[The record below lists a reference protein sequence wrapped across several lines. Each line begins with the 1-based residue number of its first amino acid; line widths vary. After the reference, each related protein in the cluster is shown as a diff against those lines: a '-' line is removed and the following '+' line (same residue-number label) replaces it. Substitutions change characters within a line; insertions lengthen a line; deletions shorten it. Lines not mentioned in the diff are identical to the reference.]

1 MTTLVTGLASVVL
14 APGEPCDPA
23 PFLREKKSK
32 KYLGLQ
38 DALAVVSAGRALASA
53 GLAGAL
59 PGATGAPFALPGER
73 TGLYLAVGYIPFLE
87 RDIAPVLEGS
97 LDERGD
103 FSPARFGAEGYTRAH
118 PLLAFRCLP
127 NMPAYHVA
135 ANFGVEGPYAVLY
148 PSAGQLYL
156 ALEEAVQALARG
168 EVDVALVVGV
178 AHQRNYLVEHHMRR
192 IDGPVPPD
200 QLFDAS
206 AAVVLEREDHAARR
220 GARVA
225 GELAS
230 LAVGYTPFD
239 PLASAP
245 EKRETVAVARA
256 STEGRGGA
264 AEATGAAL
272 GPAAPIDAELGP
284 ASPLVAL
291 ARAWHGGAVELV
303 HHLEGRD
310 GITAESRWIRR
321 AS

>member
-1 MTTLVTGLASVVL
+1 MTLVTGLASVVL
-14 APGEPCDPA
+14 SPGDACDPS
-23 PFLREKKSK
+23 PFLREKKSR

-38 DALAVVSAGRALASA
+38 DALAVVSAGRALAAA
-53 GLAGAL
+53 GLAAS
-59 PGATGAPFALPGER
+59 LPGER

-135 ANFGVEGPYAVLY
+135 ASFGVEGPYAVLY

-156 ALEEAVQALARG
+156 ALEEAVQALDRG
-168 EVDVALVVGV
+168 EIDVALVVGV

-192 IDGPVPPD
+192 IDDPVPQD
-200 QLFDAS
+200 RLFDAS
-206 AAVVLEREDHAARR
+206 ATVILERGAHAAGR
-220 GARVA
+220 GARA
-225 GELAS
+225 LGELAS
-230 LAVGYTPFD
+230 VTVAYAPFD
-239 PLASAP
+239 PLSRAP
-245 EKRETVAVARA
+245 AKREAVAVASPA
-256 STEGRGGA
+256 QADGG
-264 AEATGAAL
+264 GGGDAAL
-272 GPAAPIDAELGP
+272 DAGAELGP

-291 ARAWHGGAVELV
+291 ARGWERGAVELV
-303 HHLEGRD
+303 HRLEGRD

-321 AS
+321 VS

>member
-1 MTTLVTGLASVVL
+1 MTLVTGLASVVL
-14 APGEPCDPA
+14 SPGEPCDPS

-38 DALAVVSAGRALASA
+38 DALAVVSAGRALAAA
-53 GLAGAL
+53 GLAAS
-59 PGATGAPFALPGER
+59 LPGER

-135 ANFGVEGPYAVLY
+135 ANFGIEGPYAVLY
-148 PSAGQLYL
+148 PSAGQLYV
-156 ALEEAVQALARG
+156 ALEEAALALDRG

-192 IDGPVPPD
+192 IDEPVPAD
-200 QLFDAS
+200 RLLDAS
-206 AAVVLEREDHAARR
+206 ATVVLERADHAARR
-220 GARVA
+220 GARIA

-230 LAVGYTPFD
+230 VEVAYAPFD
-239 PLASAP
+239 PLARAP
-245 EKRETVAVARA
+245 AKRETVAVV
-256 STEGRGGA
+256 GA
-264 AEATGAAL
+264 
-272 GPAAPIDAELGP
+272 PAAPAVHARAELGP

-291 ARAWHGGAVELV
+291 ARAWEGGAVEV
-303 HHLEGRD
+303 AHRLEGRD